1 MRNEALS
8 VLRAQQLI
16 ITMPRKQLIV
26 LSWTLAT
33 SGLPHVTGCPKNSL
47 EKDGAVESAS
57 LFILDRLV

>member
-1 MRNEALS
+1 MRNGALS
-8 VLRAQQLI
+8 VLRARQLI

-33 SGLPHVTGCPKNSL
+33 SGLPHVTGCPKDSVQKA
-47 EKDGAVESAS
+47 ETVESAS